1 MFWKKFDA
9 LLEITFLSTKKYFEK
24 QTVFVIVHFSK
35 LFTLNLMIQFTLLK
49 YTSPKNC
56 KDFTFFTRIIM
67 LTLIELYTGKDNIYL
82 NSTYI

>member
-56 KDFTFFTRIIM
+56 KDFTFLF
-67 LTLIELYTGKDNIYL
+67 E
-82 NSTYI
+82 SHV